1 MIKSI
6 VAFVNFYF
14 PSNKSK
20 YYPDNFIKA
29 CLVYQYLYIKYFT
42 QRLDLD
48 QIIYRLSDSRFDCRS
63 NSSILSNHLIFNLAF
78 REFWKHYQLD
88 RGCVYTFNS
97 PLKSEVLGYLTGI
110 IYWCFHRGVGEPMV
124 PPKPPPSLHHI
135 I

>member
-48 QIIYRLSDSRFDCRS
+48 QIIYRQKS
-63 NSSILSNHLIFNLAF
+63 NQTYFIDNHAN
-78 REFWKHYQLD
+78 Y
-88 RGCVYTFNS
+88 
-97 PLKSEVLGYLTGI
+97 
-110 IYWCFHRGVGEPMV
+110 
-124 PPKPPPSLHHI
+124 
-135 I
+135 

>member
-1 MIKSI
+1 MIESI

-14 PSNKSK
+14 PSHKTK
-20 YYPDNFIKA
+20 FYDDNFIKA

-42 QRLDLD
+42 QRLNLD
-48 QIIYRLSDSRFDCRS
+48 QIIYKLSDWRHNCRS

-78 REFWKHYQLD
+78 REFWKHYHLG

-110 IYWCFHRGVGEPMV
+110 IYWCFHRGVID
-124 PPKPPPSLHHI
+124 L
-135 I
+135 